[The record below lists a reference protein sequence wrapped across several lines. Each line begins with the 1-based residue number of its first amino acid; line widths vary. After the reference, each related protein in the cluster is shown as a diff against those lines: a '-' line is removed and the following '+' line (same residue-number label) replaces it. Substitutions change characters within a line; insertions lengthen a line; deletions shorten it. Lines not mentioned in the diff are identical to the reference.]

1 MWYFNMLVPFQGHWE
16 GTMPNGVST
25 LHPSESKRTP
35 PKDGRAEWE
44 RPALRRL
51 AASEAQ
57 HGGKNKGDGEEGHS

>member
-1 MWYFNMLVPFQGHWE
+1 
-16 GTMPNGVST
+16 MPNGVST
-25 LHPSESKRTP
+25 PHPSESERTP

-57 HGGKNKGDGEEGHS
+57 HGGKSKGDGEEHHS